1 MRAEK
6 KGTQNIAERWWW
18 LRVHMF
24 GHTNSWGRGWSSV
37 PRGDRAS
44 IPESSRCSPPI
55 HFPPPDESIRAE
67 QTANTEDGRV
77 CTSVREIMLRKLD
90 RKYYDSKFLILFFF
104 PSFCHRL
111 LNFQHLEIT
120 SRNDETLFKLESSLT
135 TNTTDQ
141 TPRLVY
147 YRGPVKSKETRLYR
161 RIANAQPPLPL
172 YIRAHTRT
180 SVPRIRRCRGSVRF
194 ASSRE

>member
-1 MRAEK
+1 
-6 KGTQNIAERWWW
+6 
-18 LRVHMF
+18 MF

-111 LNFQHLEIT
+111 LNFQHFEIT
-120 SRNDETLFKLESSLT
+120 SRNDETLFKLESSL
-135 TNTTDQ
+135 TTDQ

-172 YIRAHTRT
+172 HTRT
-180 SVPRIRRCRGSVRF
+180 YAHLRSAYPQMSWIGSIRKLP
-194 ASSRE
+194 